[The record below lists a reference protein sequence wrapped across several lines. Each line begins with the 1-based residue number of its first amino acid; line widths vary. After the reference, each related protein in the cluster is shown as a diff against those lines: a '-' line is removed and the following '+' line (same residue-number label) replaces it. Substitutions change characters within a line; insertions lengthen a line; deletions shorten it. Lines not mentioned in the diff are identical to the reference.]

1 MLILKECNKMQYLVT
16 MKLFFCLNIY
26 YLVKRRD
33 QLMANNKRYWLV
45 SFVYTFEICTVV
57 ISVKPVFR
65 ICGGISVLYN
75 SLHRKKVLVLFGS
88 EM

>member
-1 MLILKECNKMQYLVT
+1 
-16 MKLFFCLNIY
+16 
-26 YLVKRRD
+26 
-33 QLMANNKRYWLV
+33 MANNKRYWLA
-45 SFVYTFEICTVV
+45 SFVYTSEICTVV

-75 SLHRKKVLVLFGS
+75 SLHRKKVLVLFVW